1 MISRIAVA
9 HGPGETRVAVLAD
22 GQPVELG
29 FDRPAAPDLVGAIF
43 RGRITARVPAMAGA
57 FVSLGGTDGFLPDS
71 AGAAGRTEGAPVLVR
86 VTRAAQEGKGP
97 RLAALADPAGFDPA
111 GPPALLRPAPSAVL
125 RLAAAFPEAPVAVDS
140 PALRAALRP
149 ALGER
154 LIQGT
159 GFDDALESELAA
171 LATPIA
177 ALPGGGCARIHPT
190 PALTAIDLDAGAAT
204 AARAAKGRAQ
214 LAWNLAALPE
224 LARQI
229 RLRAL
234 GGAILIDFA
243 GLPIPRR
250 ALLAEPLRAALA
262 GDPAAPR
269 LLGFTRLGLA
279 ELVRPR
285 IHPPL
290 HTLLGTPQA
299 EALAALRAVL
309 REVAA
314 RPAWAP
320 ALRCGAAIA
329 AALAADPGA
338 LAEAAR
344 LAGRPVAVVPAELA
358 GWELG

>member
-1 MISRIAVA
+1 MSTRIAVA
-9 HGPGETRVAVLAD
+9 HGPGETRVAVLTD
-22 GQPVELG
+22 GRLVELG
-29 FDRPAAPDLVGAIF
+29 CDRPAAPDLVGAVF

-57 FVSLGGTDGFLPDS
+57 FVSLGTEAGFLPDS
-71 AGAAGRTEGAPVLVR
+71 AGAAGRSEGAPVLVR

-97 RLAALADPAGFDPA
+97 RLAALDDPAGFAPE
-111 GPPALLRPAPSAVL
+111 GPPGLLRPAPSAVL
-125 RLAAAFPEAPVAVDS
+125 RLAASFPEAPVAVDS

-149 ALGER
+149 ALGAR
-154 LIQGT
+154 LEAGS
-159 GFDDALESELAA
+159 GFDEALEAELAS
-171 LATPIA
+171 LATPDA
-177 ALPGGGCARIHPT
+177 PLPGGGCAHIHPT

-243 GLPIPRR
+243 GMPIARR
-250 ALLAEPLRAALA
+250 AMLADPLRAALA
-262 GDPAAPR
+262 ADPARPQ
-269 LLGFTRLGLA
+269 LVGFTGLGLA
-279 ELVRPR
+279 EILRPR

-290 HTLLGTPQA
+290 HTRLGTPHA
-299 EALAALRAVL
+299 AALAALRVVL
-309 REVAA
+309 RELAA
-314 RPAWAP
+314 RPGWSP
-320 ALRCGAAIA
+320 ALRCGPAVA

-344 LAGRPVAVVPAELA
+344 LAGRAVAVTRAAIA